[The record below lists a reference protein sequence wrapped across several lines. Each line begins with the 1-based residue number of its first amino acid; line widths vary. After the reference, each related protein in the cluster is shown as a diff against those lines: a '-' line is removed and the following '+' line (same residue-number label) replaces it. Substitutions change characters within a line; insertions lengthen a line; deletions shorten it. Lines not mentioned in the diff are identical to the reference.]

1 MEKQTET
8 KIVLVLNDTEECDM
22 LLHGLDQLPRI
33 TQNVNKL
40 KLDQLKGTIQVIRQ
54 GVKESFNRL

>member
-40 KLDQLKGTIQVIRQ
+40 KLD
-54 GVKESFNRL
+54 